1 MTGATGYIGGR
12 LVPRLIE
19 AGRHVRVL
27 VRSPRRASSRSW
39 FGAVETVIGDA
50 TNPRALSRALEGIDT
65 AYYLI
70 HSMFSGASF
79 HDLDIT
85 AARAFGHAAKGAGV
99 RRIVYLGALG
109 ESSSDL
115 SPHLRSR
122 HETGSAL
129 RESGIPV
136 TEFRSAIVVGSGSAS
151 FEIIRNLVERL
162 PVMVCPR
169 WVYSKVQ
176 PLAIDD
182 LLAYLVSALDKPAS
196 TGRIIEVGGGDVTT
210 FHGLMTGYAK
220 ARQLRRWLIPIPVLT
235 PKLSSYWVYWFTPI
249 PAAFASALIEGI
261 RNDVVVNNDLA
272 SELFP
277 QIQPRD
283 YASAIGGVMDD
294 LDQGRIDTSWSDAGG
309 ISVTSGNPV
318 SLHSRHG
325 MIVERRTRHVEA
337 STHSVFRA
345 FAGIGADRGW
355 YFATWAWVLRGLMD
369 RLVGGTGLRRGRR
382 HPNELRVGDAVDFW
396 RVEALETGKLLRLK
410 AEMKLPGRAWL
421 QFEAREINDGTSEL
435 EQTVAFIPKGLLGL
449 SYWHILYP
457 LHAWIFRGMVDAIAN
472 RAES

>member
-27 VRSPRRASSRSW
+27 VRNPRRASSRSW

-70 HSMFSGASF
+70 HSMAGGMSF

-99 RRIVYLGALG
+99 RRIIYLGALG

-182 LLAYLVSALDKPAS
+182 LLAYLVSALDTPAS
-196 TGRIIEVGGGDVTT
+196 NGRIIEVGGRDATT

-220 ARQLRRWLIPIPVLT
+220 SARTATLVD
-235 PKLSSYWVYWFTPI
+235 SYSGADTE
-249 PAAFASALIEGI
+249 ALIVLGLLVYPDSRRI
-261 RNDVVVNNDLA
+261 RLRVNR
-272 SELFP
+272 
-277 QIQPRD
+277 RD
-283 YASAIGGVMDD
+283 S
-294 LDQGRIDTSWSDAGG
+294 QRRSRKQRTSQRTISTDPTARLRFSHWWSDG
-309 ISVTSGNPV
+309 
-318 SLHSRHG
+318 
-325 MIVERRTRHVEA
+325 
-337 STHSVFRA
+337 
-345 FAGIGADRGW
+345 
-355 YFATWAWVLRGLMD
+355 
-369 RLVGGTGLRRGRR
+369 
-382 HPNELRVGDAVDFW
+382 
-396 RVEALETGKLLRLK
+396 
-410 AEMKLPGRAWL
+410 
-421 QFEAREINDGTSEL
+421 
-435 EQTVAFIPKGLLGL
+435 
-449 SYWHILYP
+449 
-457 LHAWIFRGMVDAIAN
+457 
-472 RAES
+472 